1 MSSKQAI
8 QSDNAPAPI
17 GPYSQAVKV
26 GDTMYLSGQVPLD
39 PATGELVDG
48 DIDAM
53 ARRIFD
59 NLAAVMAAAG
69 GSLADIVK
77 LTIYIVDGSLADIVK
92 LTIYLV
98 DLNDFAKV
106 NAVMAEYFQE
116 PYPSRATVAIAGLPK
131 GAPVEVEA
139 IAHL

>member
-39 PATGELVDG
+39 PATGELIDG

-53 ARRIFD
+53 ARRIFA

-69 GSLADIVK
+69 
-77 LTIYIVDGSLADIVK
+77 GSLADIVK

-116 PYPSRATVAIAGLPK
+116 PYPSRAAVAIAGLPK

>member
-39 PATGELVDG
+39 PVTGELIDG

-77 LTIYIVDGSLADIVK
+77 LTIY
-92 LTIYLV
+92 LV
-98 DLNDFAKV
+98 DLKDFAKV

-139 IAHL
+139 IAHF

>member
-77 LTIYIVDGSLADIVK
+77 LTIY
-92 LTIYLV
+92 LV

>member
-39 PATGELVDG
+39 PATGELIDG

-59 NLAAVMAAAG
+59 NLAAVIAAAG
-69 GSLADIVK
+69 
-77 LTIYIVDGSLADIVK
+77 GSLADIVK

>member
-39 PATGELVDG
+39 PVTGELIDG

-77 LTIYIVDGSLADIVK
+77 LTIY
-92 LTIYLV
+92 LV

-106 NAVMAEYFQE
+106 KAVMAEYFQE

-139 IAHL
+139 IAHF

>member
-39 PATGELVDG
+39 PATGELIDS

-69 GSLADIVK
+69 
-77 LTIYIVDGSLADIVK
+77 GSLADIVK

>member
-39 PATGELVDG
+39 PATGELIDG

-69 GSLADIVK
+69 GSL
-77 LTIYIVDGSLADIVK
+77 GDIVK

>member
-39 PATGELVDG
+39 PATGELIDG

-69 GSLADIVK
+69 
-77 LTIYIVDGSLADIVK
+77 GSLADIVK

-131 GAPVEVEA
+131 SAPVEVEA

>member
-1 MSSKQAI
+1 MSRKQAI

-39 PATGELVDG
+39 PATGELIDG

-69 GSLADIVK
+69 
-77 LTIYIVDGSLADIVK
+77 GSLADIVK

>member
-8 QSDNAPAPI
+8 QSDQAPAPI

-39 PATGELVDG
+39 PATSELIDG

-77 LTIYIVDGSLADIVK
+77 LTIY
-92 LTIYLV
+92 LV

-106 NAVMAEYFQE
+106 NAVMAEYFDE

-139 IAHL
+139 IAHF

>member
-8 QSDNAPAPI
+8 KSDNAPAPI

-39 PATGELVDG
+39 PVTGELIDG

-69 GSLADIVK
+69 
-77 LTIYIVDGSLADIVK
+77 GSLADIVK

-139 IAHL
+139 IAHF

>member
-1 MSSKQAI
+1 
-8 QSDNAPAPI
+8 
-17 GPYSQAVKV
+17 
-26 GDTMYLSGQVPLD
+26 MYLSGQVPLD
-39 PATGELVDG
+39 PVTGELIDG

-69 GSLADIVK
+69 
-77 LTIYIVDGSLADIVK
+77 GSLADIVK

-139 IAHL
+139 IAHF

>member
-39 PATGELVDG
+39 PATGELIDG

-69 GSLADIVK
+69 
-77 LTIYIVDGSLADIVK
+77 GSLADIVK

-116 PYPSRATVAIAGLPK
+116 PYPSRAAVAIAGLPK

>member
-8 QSDNAPAPI
+8 KSDQAPAPI

-39 PATGELVDG
+39 PATGELIDG

-69 GSLADIVK
+69 
-77 LTIYIVDGSLADIVK
+77 GSLADIVK

-131 GAPVEVEA
+131 DAPVEVEA

>member
-39 PATGELVDG
+39 PATGELIDG

-69 GSLADIVK
+69 
-77 LTIYIVDGSLADIVK
+77 GSLADIVK

-131 GAPVEVEA
+131 GAPVEGEA

>member
-39 PATGELVDG
+39 PVTGELIDG

-69 GSLADIVK
+69 
-77 LTIYIVDGSLADIVK
+77 GSLADIVK

-139 IAHL
+139 IAHF

>member
-39 PATGELVDG
+39 PATGELIDG

-69 GSLADIVK
+69 
-77 LTIYIVDGSLADIVK
+77 GSLADIVK

-139 IAHL
+139 IAHF

>member
-39 PATGELVDG
+39 PARGELIDG

-69 GSLADIVK
+69 
-77 LTIYIVDGSLADIVK
+77 GSLADIVK

>member
-39 PATGELVDG
+39 PATGELIDG

-77 LTIYIVDGSLADIVK
+77 LTL
-92 LTIYLV
+92 YLV

>member
-8 QSDNAPAPI
+8 KSDNAPAPI

-39 PATGELVDG
+39 PVTGELIDG

-69 GSLADIVK
+69 
-77 LTIYIVDGSLADIVK
+77 GSLADIVK

>member
-39 PATGELVDG
+39 PATGELIDG

-69 GSLADIVK
+69 
-77 LTIYIVDGSLADIVK
+77 GSLADIVK

>member
-53 ARRIFD
+53 ARRILN

-69 GSLADIVK
+69 
-77 LTIYIVDGSLADIVK
+77 GSLADIVK